1 MAYRDYSCGIA
12 RRGSVYF
19 ALTLSLWLSL
29 VSFARAHDASRPIP
43 LRDVEFDQKLNSQI
57 PLDLSFTDERGS
69 SIQLRDYLSG
79 KPILLNFVYYKC
91 RDLCPLLLDGI
102 VRTLRALSFDIGDQ
116 FDVLTVSFDPSDN
129 SALAGAQKKDFASRY
144 GRPGAER
151 GWHFLTGEEPAIRKL
166 AEAVGFHYSFD
177 PNTGE
182 FAHATGIVL
191 LTPRG
196 KTSRYFYGIEFS
208 PRDLRLGLVEA
219 AEGKIGT
226 PIDQLLLFCY
236 HYDPVTGKYGP
247 FVTNLV
253 RLGGLITVIALGA
266 FILWMIRRERAN
278 ARTSG
283 RLA

>member
-1 MAYRDYSCGIA
+1 MTLS
-12 RRGSVYF
+12 RGLTLFFV
-19 ALTLSLWLSL
+19 LTLSLWLSL

-43 LRDVEFDQKLNSQI
+43 LRDVEFDQRLNSQI
-57 PLDLSFTDERGS
+57 PLDLSFTDERGVPV
-69 SIQLRDYLSG
+69 QLRQYFGG
-79 KPILLNFVYYKC
+79 KPIILNFVYYKC
-91 RDLCPLLLDGI
+91 RDLCPLLLDGM
-102 VRTLRALSFDIGDQ
+102 VRTLRAVSFGIGTE
-116 FDVLTVSFDPSDN
+116 FNVLTVSIDPHDST
-129 SALAGAQKKDFASRY
+129 ALAAAQKRDFLARY
-144 GRPGAER
+144 GRAGSET

-177 PNTGE
+177 ATTGE

-191 LTPRG
+191 LTPTG

-208 PRDLRLGLVEA
+208 PRDVRLGLVEA

-253 RLGGLITVIALGA
+253 RLGGFITAIGLAG
-266 FILWMIRRERAN
+266 FILWMLRRERAQAAA
-278 ARTSG
+278 AR
-283 RLA
+283 RAA

>member
-1 MAYRDYSCGIA
+1 MARYLVLQLA
-12 RRGSVYF
+12 LL
-19 ALTLSLWLSL
+19 LTL
-29 VSFARAHDASRPIP
+29 VATARAHDASRPVP
-43 LRDVEFDQKLNSQI
+43 LRDVEFDQKLDSQI
-57 PLDLSFTDERGS
+57 PIDLTFIDERGVPV
-69 SIQLRDYLSG
+69 QLRDYLSG
-79 KPILLNFVYYKC
+79 KPLVLNFVYYKC
-91 RDLCPLLLDGI
+91 RDLCPLLLDGM
-102 VRTLRALSFDIGDQ
+102 VRALRALSFDIGNE
-116 FDVLTVSFDPSDN
+116 FDVLTVSFDPHDN
-129 SALAGAQKKDFASRY
+129 AALAAAKKKDFVSSY
-144 GRPGAER
+144 GRPDAER

-177 PNTGE
+177 EKTGE

-247 FVTNLV
+247 LVTRVV
-253 RLGGLITVIALGA
+253 RLAGIITAVALAA
-266 FILWMIRRERAN
+266 FILLMLRRERTN
-278 ARTSG
+278 AGAAG
-283 RLA
+283 RAA

>member
-1 MAYRDYSCGIA
+1 LTLC
-12 RRGSVYF
+12 F

-29 VSFARAHDASRPIP
+29 VSLARAHDASRPIP
-43 LRDVEFDQKLNSQI
+43 LRDVEFDQRLNSQI
-57 PLDLSFTDERGS
+57 PLDLSFTDERGVPVH
-69 SIQLRDYLSG
+69 LREYLDG
-79 KPILLNFVYYKC
+79 KPIILNFVYYKC

-102 VRTLRALSFDIGDQ
+102 VRTLRAISFDIGAE
-116 FDVLTVSFDPSDN
+116 FDVLTVSIDPTDN
-129 SALAGAQKKDFASRY
+129 AALAAAQKKDFIGRY
-144 GRPGAER
+144 GRAGSER
-151 GWHFLTGEEPAIRKL
+151 GWHFLTGEEAAIRKL

-177 PNTGE
+177 ATTGD

-191 LTPRG
+191 LTPAG
-196 KTSRYFYGIEFS
+196 KTARYFYGIEFS

-253 RLGGLITVIALGA
+253 RLGGLITAIGLAG
-266 FILWMIRRERAN
+266 FILWMLRRERIHAGVN
-278 ARTSG
+278 G
-283 RLA
+283 RAA

>member
-1 MAYRDYSCGIA
+1 MTLS
-12 RRGSVYF
+12 RGLTLFFV
-19 ALTLSLWLSL
+19 LTLSLWLSL

-43 LRDVEFDQKLNSQI
+43 LRDVEFDQRLNSQI
-57 PLDLSFTDERGS
+57 PLDLSFTDERGVPV
-69 SIQLRDYLSG
+69 QLRQYFGG
-79 KPILLNFVYYKC
+79 KPIILNFVYYKC
-91 RDLCPLLLDGI
+91 RDLCPLLLDGM
-102 VRTLRALSFDIGDQ
+102 VRTLRAVSFDIGTE
-116 FDVLTVSFDPSDN
+116 FNVLTVSIDPHDST
-129 SALAGAQKKDFASRY
+129 ALAAAQKRDFLARY
-144 GRPGAER
+144 GRPGSET

-177 PNTGE
+177 ATTGE

-191 LTPRG
+191 LTPTG

-208 PRDLRLGLVEA
+208 PRDVRLGLVEA

-253 RLGGLITVIALGA
+253 RLGGFITAIGLAG
-266 FILWMIRRERAN
+266 FILWMLRRERAQAAA
-278 ARTSG
+278 AR
-283 RLA
+283 RAA